1 MTDTDIRAALER
13 ATNELSTPPDLLDRV
28 RTGGRRR
35 VVRRRTLL
43 GAGLA
48 TVAAGSTAGFLVSGR
63 GAAETPVASPLLD
76 GATRGALR
84 GDRRF
89 LERVRA
95 VWRDHLDGAD
105 VRGAPHIV
113 WAGPAPGQ
121 GRVAAVAQ
129 RVPQRVAS
137 PIGQISYGLFGFI
150 EESPDGL
157 QAISLEEMLT
167 QAVNGMA
174 VLLGREHTTLMVLD
188 DGRGMRFSP
197 EPEYES
203 DGTVRRTFRLLE
215 FRTHDGVAFEATKA
229 RPGLIQVAVRADVPD
244 SQDDR
249 SVGLANYSRLI
260 EQAGR
265 GAPHETDRAVRSL
278 AGADPALAE
287 RGAWDLAARPDFT
300 DRYGYRITPPADT
313 WYIRG
318 ATADRRRFVVQTLTG
333 TDDRIRL
340 LLSLGSPDPVLVGF
354 PGPAAPL
361 PVQVRLPDDQ
371 GVVVAVRPGRLRYR
385 VGQGTW
391 LPVAG
396 DAALLPA
403 AASEVEV
410 TRPGRQA
417 VRVRLA

>member
-1 MTDTDIRAALER
+1 
-13 ATNELSTPPDLLDRV
+13 
-28 RTGGRRR
+28 
-35 VVRRRTLL
+35 VRRRTLL

-48 TVAAGSTAGFLVSGR
+48 TLAAGSTAGVLLSGR

-76 GATRGALR
+76 RATRGALR
-84 GDRRF
+84 GDRKF

-95 VWRDHLDGAD
+95 VWRDKIDGAE
-105 VRGAPHIV
+105 VRGTPHIV
-113 WAGPAPGQ
+113 WAGPVPGG

-129 RVPQRVAS
+129 RVPERVAS
-137 PIGQISYGLFGFI
+137 PIGQISYGLFGFV
-150 EESPDGL
+150 EESADGL

-174 VLLGREHTTLMVLD
+174 VLLGRKHSTLMVLD

-197 EPEYES
+197 EPGYEP
-203 DGTVRRTFRLLE
+203 DGTVRRAFRPLD
-215 FRTHDGVAFEATKA
+215 FRTHDGVAFEAIA
-229 RPGLIQVAVRADVPD
+229 APPGLIRVALRADVPD
-244 SQDDR
+244 SRDDR

-260 EQAGR
+260 EQVGR
-265 GAPHETDRAVRSL
+265 GAPHETHRAVRSL
-278 AGADPALAE
+278 SGADPALDE
-287 RGAWDLAARPDFT
+287 RGPWDLAAQIDFT

-340 LLSLGSPDPVLVGF
+340 LLSLGSPRPVLVGL
-354 PGPAAPL
+354 PDPAAPL
-361 PVQVRLPDDQ
+361 PVQVRLPDGQ
-371 GVVVAVRPGRLRYR
+371 GVVVAARPGRLRYR
-385 VGQGTW
+385 AGPGTW

-417 VRVRLA
+417 ARVRLA